1 MRKTIS
7 CVLLAAALIIL
18 FLWLRRTKSERA
30 GESAPTSLTA
40 AQDASNPAIRTTG
53 NLSAASQ
60 QAGGSGTNSVLDE
73 SISKAAALSRA
84 AKLFNFDPSVTGFRA
99 ETNRAGWHVV
109 YNTPTHVVDVMRGR
123 LNKLM
128 ALSDNSSPREREAI
142 KRWHECTARWSE
154 ADAVQETKAIL
165 TRLGETGT
173 LKDIASG
180 RHEYQAV
187 EITVSTPDGQKIK
200 VAPFPTVRLYDA
212 NDVLRVKAEFRMG
225 SNGVAGLTDWFHLH

>member
-7 CVLLAAALIIL
+7 CLLLATALIVL
-18 FLWLRRTKSERA
+18 FLWLRRTEREGA
-30 GESAPTSLTA
+30 GESAPTGQTA
-40 AQDASNPAIRTTG
+40 HQDASNPATRLAA
-53 NLSAASQ
+53 NLVAQSG
-60 QAGGSGTNSVLDE
+60 QARLNVTNSVLDE
-73 SISKAAALSRA
+73 SISKSAALARA
-84 AKLFNFDPSVTGFRA
+84 AKLFNFDSSVTGFRV

-128 ALSDNSSPREREAI
+128 ALNDNSSPRDRAAV

-165 TRLGETGT
+165 TRLGETET
-173 LKDIASG
+173 LKDIATG

-187 EITVSTPDGQKIK
+187 EITVGTPDGQKIK

-225 SNGVAGLTDWFHLH
+225 SNGMAGLTDWFHLH